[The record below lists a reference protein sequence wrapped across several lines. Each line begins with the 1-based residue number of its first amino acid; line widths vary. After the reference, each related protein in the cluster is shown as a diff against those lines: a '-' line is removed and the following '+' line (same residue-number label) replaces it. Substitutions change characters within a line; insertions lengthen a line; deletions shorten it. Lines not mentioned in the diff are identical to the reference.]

1 MGDIVIGER
10 WNTSESL
17 DMALGV
23 RRAIDSIL
31 SQRRLPAECKTQ
43 LQKSVEFL
51 NEARGGSAIL
61 AGTLTEAD
69 SFTGFSPLCLAI
81 DVLIRFKG
89 SSVDESKDAKKI
101 SVLFQNYI
109 NALQQVE
116 KGGNKPAV
124 NKKMLQ
130 EIAQFFEVLT
140 DLLLQQAD
148 PITKEFSHAYLLGR
162 VGCGGQV

>member
-23 RRAIDSIL
+23 RRAIASIL

-51 NEARGGSAIL
+51 NEAKGGSAVL
-61 AGTLTEAD
+61 AGTLSEAD
-69 SFTGFSPLCLAI
+69 SFTGTFSPLCLAI
-81 DVLIRFKG
+81 DVYIRFAG
-89 SSVDESKDAKKI
+89 ETKDARKVK
-101 SVLFQNYI
+101 VGKLFQDYI
-109 NALQQVE
+109 DALQQVE
-116 KGGNKPAV
+116 KGRNKPVV
-124 NKKMLQ
+124 NKNMLQ
-130 EIAQFFEVLT
+130 QIAQFFEVLT

-148 PITKEFSHAYLLGR
+148 PMTKEFSHAYR
-162 VGCGGQV
+162 

>member
-23 RRAIDSIL
+23 RRAIESIL
-31 SQRRLPAECKTQ
+31 SIKSFPAECKIQ
-43 LQKSVEFL
+43 LKKSIEFL
-51 NEARGGSAIL
+51 NEAKGGSAVL

-69 SFTGFSPLCLAI
+69 SFTGFSPLCLAM
-81 DVLIRFKG
+81 DVLIRFKE
-89 SSVDESKDAKKI
+89 SSLDESKDAKKI

-109 NALQQVE
+109 NALQQVRN
-116 KGGNKPAV
+116 KGKKVAV
-124 NKKMLQ
+124 GKRMLK

-140 DLLLQQAD
+140 DLLLQQSD
-148 PITKEFSHAYLLGR
+148 PMTKEYSRPWASL
-162 VGCGGQV
+162 